1 MRTVAVVV
9 FGVFGTI
16 ALASTARAEQAP
28 VRTAGRAPRLR
39 APDPSRLLAAG
50 LLGRSYVGEL
60 KLQLTSYVDPD
71 VNSNQ
76 PLVGFRYYFDPVIDE
91 SQPYVLQPFL
101 QKASYAGIAYEDG
114 PLSARLFALEGRY
127 MLPGEWFGG
136 TAELGYGAIDDA
148 SERWFADLGFDLYVV
163 DEFAVE
169 ARVEFGKEA
178 GDYNQPQVGVRF
190 LVNAAGLGH
199 AIEVY
204 AGYRHRW
211 EEGGQEADGGV
222 GEVRY
227 FFDKHVFVGG
237 RFATDTGFWSGW
249 AGYTF
254 EKGVAAELEAGGEWE
269 GQEGGFVRLGVAL
282 QF

>member
-1 MRTVAVVV
+1 MRAVAIA
-9 FGVFGTI
+9 VFGTI
-16 ALASTARAEQAP
+16 ALAFAVRAEQAP
-28 VRTAGRAPRLR
+28 VSTAGRAPRLQ
-39 APDPSRLLAAG
+39 APDPSRLLPAG

-60 KLQLTSYVDPD
+60 KLQLTSYLDSD

-91 SQPYVLQPFL
+91 NQPYALQPFL
-101 QKASYAGIAYEDG
+101 QKASYAGMAYEDG

-127 MLPGEWFGG
+127 MLPGEWFGA
-136 TAELGYGAIDDA
+136 TAGVGRGATDDA
-148 SERWFADLGFDLYVV
+148 SDRSFGSLGFDLYVV

-169 ARVEFGKEA
+169 ADVEFGDEA
-178 GDYNQPQVGVRF
+178 GQYNTPQVGVRF
-190 LVNAAGLGH
+190 LVDVAGLGH
-199 AIEVY
+199 TIEVY

-211 EEGGQEADGGV
+211 MEARDDTDGGV

-227 FFDKHVFVGG
+227 FFDKHAFVGG
-237 RFATDTGFWSGW
+237 RFATDTDLVSAW

-254 EKGVAAELEAGGEWE
+254 EKGVAAELEAGGEWMAR
-269 GQEGGFVRLGVAL
+269 GGFIRLSVAF